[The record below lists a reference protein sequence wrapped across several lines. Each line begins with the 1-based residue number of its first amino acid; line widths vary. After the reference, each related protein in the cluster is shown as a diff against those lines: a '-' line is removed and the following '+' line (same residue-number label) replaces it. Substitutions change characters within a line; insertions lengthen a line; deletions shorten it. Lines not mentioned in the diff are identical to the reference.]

1 MASES
6 DALLIAVTAVLFCVV
21 IVTGVWLQRMQYRMA
36 DAKLLQWSR
45 EFQYSIL
52 DKQLANPLGTGP
64 GVLRAS
70 DKRIRFRVL
79 VEDVHGVRRRA
90 TVTIGS
96 RLTAMGDLVVEWES

>member
-1 MASES
+1 MASDS
-6 DALLIAVTAVLFCVV
+6 DALLIVVTAVLFSTV
-21 IVTGVWLQRMQYRMA
+21 IATGVWLYRMQYRMA

-45 EFQYSIL
+45 EFHYSIL
-52 DKQLANPLGTGP
+52 DKQRANPFGTGP

-79 VEDVHGVRRRA
+79 VEDAHGVRRRA
-90 TVTIGS
+90 IVTIGS